1 MTFSGCSFFPFRSVS
16 ILDQHSVIT
25 GDRDVMFH
33 RSNIFIHPCPVTQC
47 ARRTVKL
54 EFSVFEPEFSMLITQ
69 MVYYG
74 FEVIC
79 RELTIIA
86 AVSIHG

>member
-1 MTFSGCSFFPFRSVS
+1 MVERRISAPEVVGS
-16 ILDQHSVIT
+16 
-25 GDRDVMFH
+25 
-33 RSNIFIHPCPVTQC
+33 CPVTQC

>member
-1 MTFSGCSFFPFRSVS
+1 MLVHIINT
-16 ILDQHSVIT
+16 
-25 GDRDVMFH
+25 MKH
-33 RSNIFIHPCPVTQC
+33 RNMNMMKHRMNPVTQC